1 MDYSIDD
8 IKRDVRIIIGENEN
22 IEPFLNVEEGD
33 PEDVCNVANERD
45 ILTGKMIN
53 TAIDNVHSIASR
65 EMLNDVIQTI
75 STHTDYD
82 QYGGYSTMILPNDFM
97 RFIMLSD
104 ESWEVPVTDTIS
116 LESEA
121 YKQLHSRFE
130 GIRAS
135 IELPAAV
142 VRTDGYRLTV
152 EAYPTLVYPTLQYVA
167 QSKQKDNGTVT
178 VARLCYKA
186 VLYLIAS
193 LYYISIKEDESARRM
208 ELQCRAMLGLTENES
223 S

>member
-1 MDYSIDD
+1 
-8 IKRDVRIIIGENEN
+8 
-22 IEPFLNVEEGD
+22 
-33 PEDVCNVANERD
+33 
-45 ILTGKMIN
+45 
-53 TAIDNVHSIASR
+53 
-65 EMLNDVIQTI
+65 
-75 STHTDYD
+75 
-82 QYGGYSTMILPNDFM
+82 MILPNDFM

-135 IELPAAV
+135 IERPAAV

-208 ELQCRAMLGLTENES
+208 EMQCRAMLGLTENES